1 MTKIL
6 SKDEINLLNGRAKT
20 TPAAYN
26 LYIKETYSRLKGK
39 YDRKDLFSEVAQRWK
54 TLDPNKKKGYIE
66 AAALLKEKA
75 ILEQEQFN
83 ERHGLTPQ
91 KPQRR
96 KSVYVEQPP
105 EFSDHEDEEVEAEP
119 VISSPKPKKRKTSVS
134 SAFDELSSTERDTQT
149 TIKREQTTPVKLAPP
164 TNFTVVHKPL
174 KSMEKKR
181 KNKLNSESEDYT
193 GKEESDVASGSTT
206 ASAKKK
212 SKKEKKTEIIEP
224 PGDKPPSTLFSYFA
238 TQIHTGKPRKAQK
251 AFDKLTKKERKQ
263 LTAEYNEK
271 AENYVAHLKK
281 YLASL
286 SKEEA
291 VAYVCSQYF
300 ILFRMIRMIYC

>member
-6 SKDEINLLNGRAKT
+6 NKDEINLLNGRAKT
-20 TPAAYN
+20 TPVAYN
-26 LYIKETYSRLKGK
+26 LYVKETYSRLKGQ

-54 TLDPNKKKGYIE
+54 TLDPKKKKVYME
-66 AAALLKEKA
+66 AAASLKEKA

-91 KPQRR
+91 KAQRR
-96 KSVYVEQPP
+96 KSVYLEQPP
-105 EFSDHEDEEVEAEP
+105 EEFSDHEEEEAEAEP
-119 VISSPKPKKRKTSVS
+119 VISSPQPKKRKTSIS
-134 SAFDELSSTERDTQT
+134 SAFDEQSSTERDSET

-164 TNFTVVHKPL
+164 TNFTVLHTPL

-181 KNKLNSESEDYT
+181 KNKLNSESEDFT
-193 GKEESDVASGSTT
+193 GKEESDAANSSRG

-224 PGDKPPSTLFSYFA
+224 PGDKPPCTLFSYFA

-251 AFDKLTKKERKQ
+251 AFDKLTKKERKE

-271 AENYVAHLKK
+271 TENYVAQLKK

-286 SKEEA
+286 SKEDA
-291 VAYVCSQYF
+291 VAYVCSQ
-300 ILFRMIRMIYC
+300 